1 MSIVQKIQFVYP
13 SATKTVSLSGGGCAL
28 DCGHCNKHYI
38 RQMDTLDTAIAEGT
52 KSFLISGGLK
62 KDGKSFVLDKKKQI
76 RELRDEGKYRFN
88 SHVGFVD
95 PEEIEEMAELV
106 DYVSFDFVSDSRV
119 IKSVYKLDKT
129 VDEYIEQY
137 KLLSS
142 RIKTY
147 PHVTI
152 GLDRGEISWE
162 YEAIDILAQLGADR
176 VVLNVLIPT
185 PGTEFQFVKV
195 PDLDEVRKVFAH
207 ARKAFKDGLV
217 IVGCM
222 RPKGKYRLDMDLM
235 AVEEGVDRIVQ
246 PTPRA
251 RKLAEEKGMEISH
264 FYECCALDEKD

>member
-1 MSIVQKIQFVYP
+1 MTQAIQFVYP

-28 DCGHCNKHYI
+28 DCSHCNKHYI
-38 RQMDTLDTAIAEGT
+38 KQMDTLDTAIPEGT

-62 KDGKSFVLDKKKQI
+62 KDGKSFIFDKKKQI
-76 RELRDEGKYRFN
+76 RQLREEGKYRFN

-95 PEEIEEMAELV
+95 PEELDEMAELV

-129 VDEYIEQY
+129 VEQYVEQY

-142 RIKTY
+142 KIKTY

-162 YEAIDILAQLGADR
+162 YEAIDILAELGADR
-176 VVLNVLIPT
+176 IVLNVLIPT

-195 PDLDEVRKVFAH
+195 PDLQEVRKVFAH

-222 RPKGKYRLDMDLM
+222 RPKGKYRLDMDKM

-246 PTPRA
+246 PTPHA
-251 RKLAEEKGMEISH
+251 RKLAEERGMQISY